1 MILSGRGRL
10 LKAVKYV
17 SIIAGFALLYVSLD
31 FLIDVRPAAIHNS
44 YQFSLDR
51 LPVDSAII
59 LRQDN
64 LSIVVIRRSPEAIKI
79 LRESIG
85 NLQDPHSRSSSQ
97 PDDAENSL
105 RSLHPGYYVS
115 YAIGTDLGCGLVAID
130 NGLREICSQ
139 ARYDFA
145 GRALK
150 GSTRFENLAI
160 PDYNF
165 SNNFNILTIRP

>member
-1 MILSGRGRL
+1 MSDRRRL

-17 SIIAGFALLYVSLD
+17 SVVAGLALLYVSLD
-31 FLIDVRPAAIHNS
+31 FMIDVRPAGIHRS

-51 LPVDSAII
+51 LPVDSAVI

-64 LSIVVIRRSPEAIKI
+64 LSIVVIRRSPEAIKL
-79 LRESIG
+79 LRESSG
-85 NLQDPHSRSSSQ
+85 NLQDPNSRSSSQ
-97 PDDAENSL
+97 PDNAENSL
-105 RSLHPGYYVS
+105 RSIHPEFFVS
-115 YAIGTDLGCGLVAID
+115 YAIGTDLGCGLEAIE

-145 GRALK
+145 GRALQ
-150 GSTRFENLAI
+150 GARRFENLAI

>member
-1 MILSGRGRL
+1 LSDRRRL

-17 SIIAGFALLYVSLD
+17 SIVAGIALLYVLLD
-31 FLIDVRPAAIHNS
+31 FTIDVRPARIHSS

-64 LSIVVIRRSPEAIKI
+64 LSIVVIRRSPEAIKL
-79 LRESIG
+79 LRDAGE
-85 NLQDPHSRSSSQ
+85 NLQDPHSGASSQ
-97 PDDAENSL
+97 PNYANNNL

-115 YAIGTDLGCGLVAID
+115 YAIGTDLGCGLVAIE

-165 SNNFNILTIRP
+165 SDNFNTLIIRP

>member
-1 MILSGRGRL
+1 LSDRRRL
-10 LKAVKYV
+10 LKAVRYV
-17 SIIAGFALLYVSLD
+17 SVVAGFALLYVLLD
-31 FLIDVRPAAIHNS
+31 FAIDVRPAGIHSS

-64 LSIVVIRRSPEAIKI
+64 LSIVVIRRSPEAINL
-79 LRESIG
+79 LRESSG

-97 PDDAENSL
+97 PVNAENSL
-105 RSLHPGYYVS
+105 RSIHPGFYVS
-115 YAIGTDLGCGLVAID
+115 YAIGTDLGCGLEAIE
-130 NGLREICSQ
+130 NGMREICSD

-150 GSTRFENLAI
+150 GSTQFENLAI

-165 SNNFNILTIRP
+165 SNNFSILTIKP

>member
-1 MILSGRGRL
+1 LSDRRRL

-17 SIIAGFALLYVSLD
+17 SVVAGFALLYVLLD
-31 FLIDVRPAAIHNS
+31 FMIDVRPAGIHSS

-64 LSIVVIRRSPEAIKI
+64 LSIVVIRRSPEAIKL
-79 LRESIG
+79 LRESSG
-85 NLQDPHSRSSSQ
+85 NLQDPHSSSSSQ
-97 PDDAENSL
+97 PDNAENSL
-105 RSLHPGYYVS
+105 RSIHPEFYVS
-115 YAIGTDLGCGLVAID
+115 YAIGTELGCGLEAIAY
-130 NGLREICSQ
+130 GLREICSD

-150 GSTRFENLAI
+150 GATRFENLAI

-165 SNNFNILTIRP
+165 SDNFNILTIRP